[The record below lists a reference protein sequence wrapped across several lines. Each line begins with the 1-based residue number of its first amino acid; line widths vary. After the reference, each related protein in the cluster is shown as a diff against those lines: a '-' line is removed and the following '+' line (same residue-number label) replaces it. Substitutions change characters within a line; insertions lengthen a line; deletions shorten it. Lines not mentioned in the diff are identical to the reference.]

1 MDRLEKAPKE
11 VVSPE
16 LQKVFFF
23 FWQFP
28 IILKEWQV
36 LHFSLK

>member
-28 IILKEWQV
+28 IIFWKNDKFYIFL
-36 LHFSLK
+36 